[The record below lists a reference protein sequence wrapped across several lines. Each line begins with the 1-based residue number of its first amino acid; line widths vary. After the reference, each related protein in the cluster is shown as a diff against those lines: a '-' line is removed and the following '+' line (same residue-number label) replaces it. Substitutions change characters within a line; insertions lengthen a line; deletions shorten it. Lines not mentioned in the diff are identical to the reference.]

1 MNTRKYVI
9 LATKAHPLYEKL
21 KASGYSFYDL
31 EEDDP
36 FEGKEARYREAE
48 LVFDFTMIDRH
59 RKERLLKVL
68 TVEFKAPVVSDLTC
82 LWGEYFI
89 ERYPNLKGAIACAFW
104 SPTNTREVFTA
115 DGDEK
120 VMAGINELFESLG
133 LTSKKAASPGHG
145 FIFPRTVA
153 MLINEATMAL
163 EDKLASQE
171 DLDTAMKFGV
181 NYPLGLLEWKD
192 KIGAKPLL
200 MLLDDLYHVTGD
212 SRYRASVSLRKEAN
226 PV

>member
-1 MNTRKYVI
+1 MSTRKYVI
-9 LATKAHPLYEKL
+9 LASKLHPLYDSL
-21 KASGYSFYDL
+21 KSCGYSFYDL

-68 TVEFKAPVVSDLTC
+68 TVQFKAPVVADLTC
-82 LWGEYFI
+82 LWGDYFI
-89 ERYPNLKGAIACAFW
+89 ERYPNLKGALACAFW
-104 SPTNTREVFTA
+104 SPTNKREVYAA
-115 DGDEK
+115 DDK
-120 VMAGINELFESLG
+120 VMAGINELFQGLG
-133 LTSKKAASPGHG
+133 LETKRCSRPGHG

-163 EDKLASQE
+163 EDKLAEEE

-181 NYPLGLLEWKD
+181 NYPVGLLEWKK
-192 KIGAKPLL
+192 KIGAKALL
-200 MLLDDLYHVTGD
+200 MLLDDLFHVTGD
-212 SRYRASVSLRKEAN
+212 GRYRASVTLRKEAN